1 MARTMMDPLEDT
13 QALRVAD
20 LAEISGKAEEQD
32 ETGAPERVAETE
44 MTVPIEAA
52 AELGEAAPRPFVPE
66 DESSPSTSTD
76 ALVTEPMYS
85 TDDEATESSEP
96 GAFKRDQEAA
106 ADREPRLG
114 NAPAPG
120 QRPSDSGSTPSDIP
134 TEADEDAHPD
144 HTLRRRPS

>member
-13 QALRVAD
+13 QALRVED

-44 MTVPIEAA
+44 MTVPIEAV

-76 ALVTEPMYS
+76 ALVVEPMYS

-120 QRPSDSGSTPSDIP
+120 QRPSESGSTPSDIP
-134 TEADEDAHPD
+134 TEADEDAHLD
-144 HTLRRRPS
+144 HTPRRRPS